1 MTAERSNPVTPAE
14 LFHRAGVA
22 LFGDQYVAPMAVTL
36 SVDKNT
42 VGKWRDGKSKV
53 PLGVWRSIAA
63 ELLKRLDAITSVSEA
78 LGRHIQSELQQGRP
92 A

>member
-1 MTAERSNPVTPAE
+1 VTPADE

-22 LFGDQYVAPMAVTL
+22 LFGDQYVAPMAGL
-36 SVDKNT
+36 LAVDKNT

-63 ELLKRLDAITSVSEA
+63 ELLKRIDAITELSEA
-78 LGRHIQSELQQGRP
+78 LGQHVQSELRQVRP
-92 A
+92 SA